1 MPFRGGLS
9 TPRTLSILQD
19 PQRGD
24 SSGDNQL
31 ARHYPTRAFF
41 RQMPN
46 DLLARYFRRRGL
58 FEDVDFAGLG
68 ETRPEALFAAWLAL
82 ADQDRNA
89 MEADFWEVFDVSCEK
104 GLWAILDVAQPVVP
118 SRPGRAEGGPRRFDE
133 ADPYRHAVTEVR
145 SETPAGC

>member
-1 MPFRGGLS
+1 MDRAGAGALSAGKAGDGGRGRLAELRRSEGPPADGFPCRS
-9 TPRTLSILQD
+9 EAACPRPERFQSCKTR
-19 PQRGD
+19 RGATAP
-24 SSGDNQL
+24 GDNQL

-89 MEADFWEVFDVSCEK
+89 MEADFWEVFESAARRAS
-104 GLWAILDVAQPVVP
+104 GP
-118 SRPGRAEGGPRRFDE
+118 SW
-133 ADPYRHAVTEVR
+133 T
-145 SETPAGC
+145 